1 MLCRR
6 AAEREGNLT
15 FEIFL
20 EQVRERIL
28 DYMPKDY
35 EGAEVTVDKAVRA
48 NDLKLHELR
57 IRKKGEYTATGIF
70 LESFYRRYRDG
81 LEMGEVLSALAGR
94 YTETAECTWDLRMQ
108 DFSDFAVAKDRLCVA
123 VLNKRLN
130 TQYLKNAI
138 YREVPGTDLVSVV
151 RMHID
156 TGQGKAGILVEDR
169 LLEKWGL
176 TAQELYDMA
185 FENTIRLFKPSLV
198 PMDEIMLSS
207 LGGVKVSGIE
217 SDPMASVFKAWER
230 GCDDPMKGMF
240 ILTNTA
246 NYNGAAVLLYP
257 GLLEKIGEK
266 AQSSFFILPS
276 STHEMIL
283 LNENE
288 VDSAEKLQEMV
299 MEINRQC
306 VRFDEIL
313 SDEVYHYDHQERRL
327 TMATDPERT
336 AQIAETMEA
345 LIPDPSDWSCTF
357 GEQEEE
363 ER

>member
-1 MLCRR
+1 M
-6 AAEREGNLT
+6 T
-15 FEIFL
+15 FENFL

-35 EGAEVTVDKAVRA
+35 EGAEVTVDKAVRV
-48 NDLKLHELR
+48 NDLKLHELL
-57 IRKKGEYTATGIF
+57 IRKKGEHTATGIF
-70 LESFYRRYRDG
+70 LESFYEQYRNG

-94 YTETAECTWDLRMQ
+94 YAKTAERTWDLCMQ

-123 VLNKRLN
+123 VINKHLN
-130 TQYLKNAI
+130 TEYLKNAI
-138 YREVPGTDLVSVV
+138 CREVPGTDLVSVV

-185 FENTIRLFKPSLV
+185 FENTVRLFKPSLV

-306 VRFDEIL
+306 VRSDEIL
-313 SDEVYHYDHQERRL
+313 SDEVYHYDHRERRL

-345 LIPDPSDWSCTF
+345 LIPAPSDWSCTF

>member
-1 MLCRR
+1 M
-6 AAEREGNLT
+6 T
-15 FEIFL
+15 FENFL

-35 EGAEVTVDKAVRA
+35 EGAEVTVDKAVRV
-48 NDLKLHELR
+48 NDLKLHELL
-57 IRKKGEYTATGIF
+57 IRKKGEHTATGIF
-70 LESFYRRYRDG
+70 LESFYEQYRNG

-94 YTETAECTWDLRMQ
+94 YAKTAERTWDLCMQ

-123 VLNKRLN
+123 VINKHLN
-130 TQYLKNAI
+130 TEYLKNAI
-138 YREVPGTDLVSVV
+138 CREVPGTDLVSVV

-185 FENTIRLFKPSLV
+185 FENTVRLFKPSLV
-198 PMDEIMLSS
+198 PMDEIMLSP

-266 AQSSFFILPS
+266 AHSSFFILPS

-283 LNENE
+283 INEKE
-288 VDSAEKLQEMV
+288 MGSAVKLQEMV

-306 VRFDEIL
+306 VKFDEIL